1 MGALAIRPRRYSRAT
16 PEWKDIFADL
26 TEKREQFEETTQDL
40 LALLE
45 KKPTFLQRILRGAG
59 KALPIRRLHDYIDE
73 QASPLTVAGK
83 LMREHLLDYQEGILL
98 LKDRAEITLEEQKE
112 IARTIAQAKAE
123 GWDEEQLFDYVLKS
137 LAEEDINLQVDPK
150 VAGIMRI
157 FSENASPEER
167 KALAAKLMEHFEGLL
182 ETFEKS
188 ERAVIA
194 ACDTTINVF
203 MRYLLQYWAYAKTEP
218 VVSDMREV
226 AINMTQSERAAFVA
240 RDLLIRTVQDSRQA
254 IMAVIQAAEVL
265 DRSRITGAE
274 LMKELQAMD
283 RDVTGRLRALNAAPA
298 QQAIVAGA
306 EAHAQVVDAEF
317 IAVERADIERAE
329 DTATTKEV
337 TE

>member
-1 MGALAIRPRRYSRAT
+1 MGALAVRKHRYSRAT

-40 LALLE
+40 LTLLE
-45 KKPTFLQRILRGAG
+45 KKPTFLQRLLRGAG

-73 QASPLTVAGK
+73 QASPLTIAGK

-98 LKDRAEITLEEQKE
+98 LKERAEITLDEQKE
-112 IARTIAQAKAE
+112 IADAITQAKKE
-123 GWDEEQLFDYVLKS
+123 GWGEEQLFNYVLKS
-137 LAEEDINLQVDPK
+137 LEEIGLKIDPR
-150 VAGIMRI
+150 VAGIMSI

-167 KALAAKLMEHFEGLL
+167 KALAEKLMEHFEGLL

-203 MRYLLQYWAYAKTEP
+203 MRYLVQYWAYAKVEP

-240 RDLLIRTVQDSRQA
+240 RDLLVRTVQDSREA

-265 DRSRITGAE
+265 DRTRITGAE

-283 RDVTGRLRALNAAPA
+283 QDVTGRLRALNAAPV
-298 QQAIVAGA
+298 QKAIVAGR

-317 IAVERADIERAE
+317 IAVERAE
-329 DTATTKEV
+329 DTATKKEV
-337 TE
+337 AK